1 MPRPKKE
8 GGPEPRKRS
17 RNGCWP
23 CKTRKVK
30 CDEGKPS
37 CLNCQRLSETCDY
50 SIRLNWEGRGKKKPE
65 GDGQVDFSAGLIT
78 LAPNQ
83 VHTPDSSGS
92 SHSYDN
98 GFQANIWKPQNI
110 PQSYGNQSQ
119 SLKAIT
125 PTTSGLSV
133 VDPTSVRQTLPVT
146 PISQDSLYGDSP
158 GQSEYQ
164 YTQSYERYRS
174 ATPNAPRPAG
184 SSGVARLREV
194 EGQQDG
200 LVTESESSIGSA
212 SSSTPLS
219 RGTILPPISD
229 TRSSTPS
236 FYNSIR
242 DEGEMTGPE
251 LPPIDRPMKRLRAEL
266 ESNSAFN
273 TAMPPPNSTAAPY
286 SNTESQGS
294 TATIPGPPGSV
305 GPLTPA
311 SSHSDDGYRAYPVRA
326 TPYSVQDP
334 PSLRRLSVNSLLS
347 GPPGIPYEDVPPPP
361 GSIHID
367 VRSWPPNPV
376 EYYQNTTTWGIDRGF
391 KDLDIGKNDDRNAI
405 SGVSPTA
412 LRAHLDLIIDEDGEL
427 TPVEFG
433 FGMQTTHTTTV
444 FEGGGYY
451 DKPVPISIPRALE
464 PLPAKLLENP
474 MNLLH
479 HFLNHTAGCLVPHNC
494 LSNPFNTIL
503 PQMAV
508 RDENLLNLLLAY
520 SAFHR
525 ARLLRQPEPAT
536 RIALWVKDI
545 FPNLRHALNDPN
557 KIISNSNLA
566 TAIMLA
572 SLEIISPK
580 AFGIAV
586 PWQIHLDTA
595 RQMIAAR
602 GGPQMFQTSRGDKV
616 SSFLWSWFAYLD
628 VLASLSGDRSRSSL
642 SALVLDYEI
651 DQENDY
657 SIDCILGFT
666 SRCINILAKVAEL
679 GRMCDIERI
688 GADHEIDQ
696 DWKPSEDTI
705 ARAEKLEAD
714 LNASRLHPARP
725 CPHMQSTGEAAYHWD
740 SLEMAATNEAF
751 HWAGLVHLYRRVLGK
766 PSTHND
772 VQNAVREI
780 FGALYKVRKGSS
792 AEAGL
797 LFPMFTAGCDTLDE
811 RQRSDILDR
820 LKGVESLGMT
830 QVHAART
837 LMEKVFETG
846 KPWETL
852 VAGEFVG

>member
-8 GGPEPRKRS
+8 GGPEPKKRS

-37 CLNCQRLSETCDY
+37 CLNCQRLSEKCDY

-65 GDGQVDFSAGLIT
+65 SDGQVDFSTGLIT
-78 LAPNQ
+78 LGPNQ
-83 VHTPDSSGS
+83 EHVSDSLETTNN
-92 SHSYDN
+92 YEN
-98 GFQANIWKPQNI
+98 GFHASIWKPQSVSQQLGNY
-110 PQSYGNQSQ
+110 PQPVTSSTHSASN
-119 SLKAIT
+119 SL
-125 PTTSGLSV
+125 V
-133 VDPTSVRQTLPVT
+133 VDPTLARQTLPPT
-146 PISQDSLYGDSP
+146 PISQESLYGDSP
-158 GQSEYQ
+158 GQSDYHYSQ
-164 YTQSYERYRS
+164 GYERYRS
-174 ATPNAPRPAG
+174 ATPNTPRTVL
-184 SSGVARLREV
+184 SSGLLRLREAV
-194 EGQQDG
+194 GQDG
-200 LVTESESSIGSA
+200 QGIESESSVGSA
-212 SSSTPLS
+212 NSGTPLS
-219 RGTILPPISD
+219 RGTILPPITD
-229 TRSSTPS
+229 TRASTPS
-236 FYNSIR
+236 FYHNIR
-242 DEGEMTGPE
+242 DEDIAGPE
-251 LPPIDRPMKRLRAEL
+251 LPPIDRPLKRLRSEP
-266 ESNSAFN
+266 ENIPAFN
-273 TAMPPPNSTAAPY
+273 MVMLPPNLTSAPY
-286 SNTESQGS
+286 SGMEPQGS
-294 TATIPGPPGSV
+294 GISISGPPSSV

-311 SSHSDDGYRAYPVRA
+311 SSHGDDGYRSYPA
-326 TPYSVQDP
+326 KASPYSIQEP
-334 PSLRRLSVNSLLS
+334 PSLRRLSVSSLLS
-347 GPPGIPYEDVPPPP
+347 GPPGMPYEDVPHAP
-361 GSIHID
+361 GSGHGD
-367 VRSWPPNPV
+367 VRSWPPNPT
-376 EYYQNTTTWGIDRGF
+376 EYYQNTTTWGVDRGF
-391 KDLDIGKNDDRNAI
+391 KDLDIGKNDDTNAI
-405 SGVSPTA
+405 SGASPTA
-412 LRAHLDLIIDEDGEL
+412 LRAHLDLILDEDGEFS
-427 TPVEFG
+427 PVEFG
-433 FGMQTTHTTTV
+433 FGVQTTNTTTM

-494 LSNPFNTIL
+494 LSNPFKIIL

-508 RDENLLNLLLAY
+508 QDENLLNLLLAY

-557 KIISNSNLA
+557 KIISNSNIA

-586 PWQIHLDTA
+586 PWQLHLDTA

-602 GGPQMFQTSRGDKV
+602 GGPQTLQSSHGDKV

-628 VLASLSGDRSRSSL
+628 VLACLSGDRSRSSL
-642 SALVLDYEI
+642 SAWVLDYEI
-651 DQENDY
+651 DHENDY

-666 SRCINILAKVAEL
+666 SRCINILAKIAEL
-679 GRMCDIERI
+679 CRMCDIERI
-688 GADHEIDQ
+688 KQDHEIDP
-696 DWKPSEDTI
+696 DWKPSEETI
-705 ARAEKLEAD
+705 TRAEKLEAD

-751 HWAGLVHLYRRVLGK
+751 HWAGLVHLHRRVLGK

-772 VQNAVREI
+772 VQTAVREI

-811 RQRSDILDR
+811 KQRSDILDR
-820 LKGVESLGMT
+820 LKGVETLGMT